1 MVNCQLLIVMPVIRT
16 QRDIPPAPPSK
27 GGRAKAKG
35 DVTPSKGECSAV
47 SIQPSVCHVGAN
59 HLFALFLCD
68 VRTQRDIPPPPLQ
81 RGERAKRRGDV
92 IPSKGGR
99 AGRSVGG
106 TGERLRRSS
115 LRPRAVSRRSSEQG
129 ERKSGCPKRSKLPD
143 FPTCERREGV
153 RSARSLDLWVTFGS
167 SQK

>member
-59 HLFALFLCD
+59 HLFALFLCGVGF
-68 VRTQRDIPPPPLQ
+68 VRT
-81 RGERAKRRGDV
+81 
-92 IPSKGGR
+92 PSAFGHG
-99 AGRSVGG
+99 
-106 TGERLRRSS
+106 
-115 LRPRAVSRRSSEQG
+115 PRAVSRRSSEQG
-129 ERKSGCPKRSKLPD
+129 ERKSGCPKRSELPD
-143 FPTCERREGV
+143 FPACKRHEGV
-153 RSARSLDLWVTFGS
+153 RSARSLDLLVTFGS

>member
-16 QRDIPPAPPSK
+16 QRDIPPAPPLK

-59 HLFALFLCD
+59 HLFALFLCGVGF
-68 VRTQRDIPPPPLQ
+68 VRT
-81 RGERAKRRGDV
+81 
-92 IPSKGGR
+92 PSAFGHG
-99 AGRSVGG
+99 
-106 TGERLRRSS
+106 
-115 LRPRAVSRRSSEQG
+115 PRAVSRRSSEQG
-129 ERKSGCPKRSKLPD
+129 ERKSGCPKRSELPD
-143 FPTCERREGV
+143 FPACKRHEGV
-153 RSARSLDLWVTFGS
+153 RSARSLDLLVTFGS